1 MDQQVIEPPRLFSW
15 NELMTGDVAAAKAF
29 YGELFGWELRDEHVA
44 DMVYTLII
52 ADGEKIGG
60 MMAIPAGAQDKAPAW
75 GAYVTVDDVDKQVQR
90 AEQLGAHVLATP
102 RDIPGV
108 GRYAVIRDPQ
118 GAMLSLIS
126 YCRE

>member
-1 MDQQVIEPPRLFSW
+1 MDQQVIQQTGVFSW
-15 NELMTGDVAAAKAF
+15 NELMTGDVTAAKIF
-29 YGELFGWELRDEHVA
+29 YGKLFGWELRDEHVS

-52 ADGEKIGG
+52 ANGEKIGG
-60 MMAIPAGAQDKAPAW
+60 MLAVPADAQGGAPAW
-75 GAYVTVDDVDKQVQR
+75 GAYVTVDDVDKQILR

-126 YCRE
+126 YRRE

>member
-1 MDQQVIEPPRLFSW
+1 MDQQVIAPPNMFSW
-15 NELMTGDVAAAKAF
+15 NELMTSDVAAAKEF
-29 YGELFGWELRDEHVA
+29 YGKLFGWEMRDEHMS
-44 DMVYTLII
+44 DMVYTLLL
-52 ADGEKIGG
+52 ASGEKIGG
-60 MMAIPAGAQDKAPAW
+60 MMVIPTGGQGMAPVW

-118 GAMLSLIS
+118 GAMLSLIT
-126 YCRE
+126 YHRE